1 MSVVSPADS
10 GLAPGATLKG
20 MTLPVFVLHDS
31 PATTVDAAP
40 IDAAFPVGSR
50 PQLPES
56 VQRHAFKSMRLA
68 EGDEFQLTDGRG
80 ARITMRVDDADAMLA
95 HVTAVTTDPAP
106 VVRLGLI
113 QALAKGGRDEQAIET
128 STEIGVDAVMP
139 WQANRS
145 IVQWKGSKADKALA
159 KWRGVLVAATEQ
171 SRRAWVPDL
180 EPLHTTRQLA
190 EWIADATGRGDMV
203 VVLHQDAT
211 DTWAGVESAASALAD
226 RARGVANGVSADA
239 APATIWVV
247 VGPEGGIADDEV
259 ARFVEAGA
267 RSCVIG
273 STILRASTAGP
284 VALTL
289 LARALGRI

>member
-1 MSVVSPADS
+1 M
-10 GLAPGATLKG
+10 
-20 MTLPVFVLHDS
+20 PV
-31 PATTVDAAP
+31 
-40 IDAAFPVGSR
+40 DAAFPVGSH

-95 HVTAVTTDPAP
+95 HVTAVTADPAP
-106 VVRLGLI
+106 AVRLGLI

-190 EWIADATGRGDMV
+190 EWIADATQRGDMV
-203 VVLHQDAT
+203 IVLHQDAT

-226 RARGVANGVSADA
+226 RASDGASTGASAGDSAGVE
-239 APATIWVV
+239 PATIWVV

>member
-1 MSVVSPADS
+1 
-10 GLAPGATLKG
+10 

-40 IDAAFPVGSR
+40 IDTAFPVGSR
-50 PQLPES
+50 PRLPES
-56 VQRHAFKSMRLA
+56 VQRHAFKSMRLV

-95 HVTAVTTDPAP
+95 HVTAVTADPAP
-106 VVRLGLI
+106 VVRLGLV

-190 EWIADATGRGDMV
+190 EWIADATRRGDMV
-203 VVLHQDAT
+203 IVLHQDAT

-226 RARGVANGVSADA
+226 RARNVADGVSAGA
-239 APATIWVV
+239 LAGASAGAEPATIWVV

>member
-1 MSVVSPADS
+1 
-10 GLAPGATLKG
+10 

-31 PATTVDAAP
+31 PAMPV
-40 IDAAFPVGSR
+40 DAAFPVGSH

-95 HVTAVTTDPAP
+95 HVTAVAADSAPA
-106 VVRLGLI
+106 VRLGLI

-190 EWIADATGRGDMV
+190 EWIADATRRGDMV

-211 DTWAGVESAASALAD
+211 DTWAGVERAAASLATQ
-226 RARGVANGVSADA
+226 ASGAAQAGDA
-239 APATIWVV
+239 PTIWVV
-247 VGPEGGIADDEV
+247 VGPEGGVGEEEV
-259 ARFVEAGA
+259 AQFTAAGA

-273 STILRASTAGP
+273 RTILRASTAGP
-284 VALTL
+284 VALAL
-289 LARALGRI
+289 LSRAIGRYE